1 MNAIIVGSGIAGL
14 ASSVR
19 LAAQGYQV
27 TVFEA
32 NSYPGGKL
40 SEFKLGNYR
49 FDAGPS
55 LLATPELIT
64 DLFTVAN
71 KPINN
76 AFNVKKLDKSCQYFY
91 ADGTTFTAWHN
102 KQQFLDEVKQK
113 FNFKNTHAV
122 EKYLAHAAFKYNLT
136 APLFIEQ
143 SLHKA
148 ANFLNVKTI
157 KGVLNAWRLN
167 LFNTMNDVNEQAF
180 KNPYLTQYFNRFAT
194 YNGSNPYQAPG
205 LLNIIAHL
213 EHHYGTYIPEGG
225 MHAITQ
231 AIYNLALS
239 LGVTFH
245 FNSKVEEI
253 VTENAGSK
261 QAKTV
266 AGVKVNG
273 QIFKGNIVVSNS
285 DIQFTYRKLLP
296 NLKAPESILAQEKS
310 SSALI
315 FYWGIKQQF
324 KQLDLHNIFFSA
336 NYQQEFDFIF
346 NKKQVYH
353 DPTVYV
359 NITSKY
365 VTNDAPAGCENWFVM
380 INVPN
385 NTGQPWD
392 EIIAIARKNIILKLN
407 QLLNTNLE
415 QLIEVEHLLDPR
427 SIESRTGSYLGA
439 LYGNASNNRYAA
451 FLRHKNFSDQVKG
464 LYFCGGSVH
473 PGGGIPLCL
482 NAAKITSDLI
492 KNDFK

>member
-14 ASSVR
+14 ATAVR
-19 LAAQGYQV
+19 LAVLGYNV

-40 SEFKLGNYR
+40 SEFKLGKYR

-55 LLATPELIT
+55 LLATPELIN
-64 DLFTVAN
+64 DLFKFAN
-71 KPINN
+71 KPNNN
-76 AFNVKKLDKSCQYFY
+76 AFTVKKIDKSCKYFY

-102 KQQFLDEVKQK
+102 KQRFLEEVKEK
-113 FNFKNTHAV
+113 FNFENTLAI
-122 EKYLAHAAFKYNLT
+122 EKYLKNAAQNYNLT

-148 ANFLNVKTI
+148 ANFLNVKTL
-157 KGVLNAWRLN
+157 KGILNAWRLN

-213 EHHYGTYIPEGG
+213 EHYYGTYIPEGG
-225 MHAITQ
+225 MHTITKS
-231 AIYNLALS
+231 IYNLALS

-253 VTENAGSK
+253 ITENAGSK
-261 QAKTV
+261 QVQNV

-324 KQLDLHNIFFSA
+324 KQLDLHNIFFTA
-336 NYQQEFDFIF
+336 NYQQEFDCIF
-346 NKKQVYH
+346 NKKTVYH

-365 VTNDAPAGCENWFVM
+365 VSDDAPPGCENWFVM

-392 EIIAIARKNIILKLN
+392 EIIATARKNIIVKIN
-407 QLLNTNLE
+407 HLLNTNIE
-415 QLIEVEHLLDPR
+415 ALIEVEHLLDPR
-427 SIESRTGSYLGA
+427 TIETKTGSYLGA

-482 NAAKITSDLI
+482 NAAKITAELI
-492 KNDFK
+492 KKDFK

>member
-14 ASSVR
+14 ATAVR
-19 LAAQGYQV
+19 LAVLGYNV

-32 NSYPGGKL
+32 NNYPGGKL
-40 SEFKLGNYR
+40 SEFKLGPYR

-55 LLATPELIT
+55 LLATPELIN
-64 DLFTVAN
+64 DLFKLAN

-76 AFNVKKLDKSCQYFY
+76 AFKVKKLDKSCVYFY
-91 ADGTTFTAWHN
+91 ADGTTFTAWHK
-102 KQQFLDEVKQK
+102 KQKFLQEVKEK
-113 FNFKNTHAV
+113 FNFKNTQAV
-122 EKYLAHAAFKYNLT
+122 EKYLNNIAQNYNLT

-148 ANFLNVKTI
+148 ANFFNVKTL
-157 KGVLNAWRLN
+157 KGIANFRRLN
-167 LFNTMNDVNEQAF
+167 LFKSMNDVNEQAF

-213 EHHYGTYIPEGG
+213 EHHFGTFIPEGG
-225 MHAITQ
+225 MYAITQ
-231 AIYNLALS
+231 SIYNLAVS
-239 LGVTFH
+239 LGVRFF
-245 FNSKVEEI
+245 FNNKVSEI
-253 VTENAGSK
+253 VTENVGSK
-261 QAKTV
+261 HALKV

-273 QIFKGNIVVSNS
+273 QIFKGDIVVSNS

-296 NLKAPESILAQEKS
+296 NIKAPESILAQEKS

-336 NYQQEFDFIF
+336 NYQQEFDYIF
-346 NKKQVYH
+346 NKKEVYN

-365 VTNDAPAGCENWFVM
+365 VAGDAPPNCENWFVM

-392 EIIAIARKNIILKLN
+392 EIITTARQNIILKLN
-407 QLLNTNLE
+407 QLLHTNIE
-415 QLIEVEHLLDPR
+415 ALIEVEHFLDPR

-451 FLRHKNFSDQVKG
+451 FLRHKNFSNQVKG

-482 NAAKITSDLI
+482 HAAKITAELI
-492 KNDFK
+492 KQDFK